1 MLAEGLLSFVLC
13 GHAALYKYGR
23 ANCREYRYHNLNNLF
38 PSLFL
43 HTLLISHFS
52 LL

>member
-23 ANCREYRYHNLNNLF
+23 ANCRENRYHNLNNLF
-38 PSLFL
+38 PSLSL
-43 HTLLISHFS
+43 HTFLIFH
-52 LL
+52 L